1 MIRRVIA
8 WRVAPGM
15 KDEYS
20 PLRKNCAEAFPRVKD
35 LMINRFFKVALG
47 VVGALIA
54 ISPLRGQDIVV
65 GEFASLTG
73 SEATFGIN
81 SSNGVELAKEEINN
95 AGGVLGRKIRI
106 VVEDDQSKPGQPS
119 AAVKKLINSDKAIA
133 ILGEIASSK
142 SLEAAPIC
150 QQAKIPMISPG
161 STNPRV
167 TEVGDYVFRVCF
179 IDPFQGTVMAK
190 FTLDNLKAKKV
201 AILTDVRNDYSVGLT
216 KYFKEYFTAH
226 GGQVAMERS
235 FSGGGTDKD
244 FRAQLTAVKGVQ
256 PDAIFVPGY
265 YTEAGL
271 IAKQARSLGI
281 KVPLMGGD
289 GWDSPKLSEIG
300 GSAVD
305 GCYFSTHF
313 SAQDQ
318 NPKVQDFVNKYRT
331 KFNAMPDGM
340 APLGYDAMMI
350 LADAIK
356 TAGGP
361 DPAKVRDAL
370 ANVKNY
376 DGITGKITIDDKRN
390 ANKSAVVLKV
400 NGKQNDYV
408 ATIAP

>member
-1 MIRRVIA
+1 MERMRSIFGIVFGFA
-8 WRVAPGM
+8 
-15 KDEYS
+15 
-20 PLRKNCAEAFPRVKD
+20 
-35 LMINRFFKVALG
+35 
-47 VVGALIA
+47 A
-54 ISPLRGQDIVV
+54 ITSLSAQDIVI

-95 AGGVLGRKIRI
+95 AGGVLGRKIKI
-106 VVEDDQSKPGQPS
+106 VMEDDQSKPGQPS
-119 AAVKKLINSDKAIA
+119 SAVKKLIASDKAIA
-133 ILGEIASSK
+133 ILGEIASSR

-150 QQAKIPMISPG
+150 QQAKVPMVSPG

-167 TEVGDYVFRVCF
+167 TEVGDYIFRVCF

-190 FTLDNLKAKKV
+190 FALDNLKAKKV

-216 KYFKEYFTAH
+216 KYFKEYFTSH
-226 GGQVAMERS
+226 GGQIVVERS

-244 FRAQLTAVKGVQ
+244 FRAQLTSIKAAQ

-300 GSAVD
+300 GGAVD

-313 SAQDQ
+313 SPQDK
-318 NPKVQDFVNKYRT
+318 NPKVQDFVKKYHE
-331 KFNAMPDGM
+331 KFNVMPDGM

-356 TAGGP
+356 TAGGT
-361 DPAKVRDAL
+361 DAAKIRDAL
-370 ANVKNY
+370 TNVKDY
-376 DGITGKITIDDKRN
+376 EGVTGKITIDSKRN
-390 ANKSAVVLKV
+390 ADKSAVVLKV

>member
-1 MIRRVIA
+1 MERMRSIFGIVFGFA
-8 WRVAPGM
+8 
-15 KDEYS
+15 
-20 PLRKNCAEAFPRVKD
+20 
-35 LMINRFFKVALG
+35 
-47 VVGALIA
+47 A
-54 ISPLRGQDIVV
+54 ITSLSAQDIVI

-95 AGGVLGRKIRI
+95 AGGVLGRKIKI
-106 VVEDDQSKPGQPS
+106 VTEDDQSKPGQPS
-119 AAVKKLINSDKAIA
+119 SAVKKLIASDKAIA
-133 ILGEIASSK
+133 ILGEIASSR

-150 QQAKIPMISPG
+150 QQAKVPMVSPG

-167 TEVGDYVFRVCF
+167 TEVGDYIFRVCF

-190 FTLDNLKAKKV
+190 FALDNLKAKKV

-216 KYFKEYFTAH
+216 KYFKEYFTGH
-226 GGQVAMERS
+226 GGQVVVERS

-244 FRAQLTAVKGVQ
+244 FRAQLTSIKAAQ

-313 SAQDQ
+313 SPQDK
-318 NPKVQDFVNKYRT
+318 NPKVQDFVKKYHE

-356 TAGGP
+356 TAGGT
-361 DPAKVRDAL
+361 DAAKIRDAL
-370 ANVKNY
+370 TNVKDY
-376 DGITGKITIDDKRN
+376 EGVTGKITIDSKRN